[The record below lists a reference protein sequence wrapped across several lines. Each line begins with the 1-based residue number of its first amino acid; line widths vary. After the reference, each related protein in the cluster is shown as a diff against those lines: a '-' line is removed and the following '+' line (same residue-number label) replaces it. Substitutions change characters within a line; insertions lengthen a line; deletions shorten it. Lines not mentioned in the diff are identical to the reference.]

1 MGINHESRQK
11 EVVHLYHKLDLDK
24 LDTNT
29 FVCQSALLGA
39 GLWPAKRFDKAWI
52 QLYKERNALQGLSTL
67 LEEQTA
73 VLNEGEE
80 PQTTDGPRLEL
91 VNGLS
96 NIQEK
101 VDAWCQEMGWLGAAF
116 ELQETVKE
124 TMGSFLLL
132 ALVVLPNSEGAESV
146 VEVDEDMGLLD
157 REVFTTNVTLS
168 KTPTTRSAL
177 KSEC

>member
-1 MGINHESRQK
+1 M
-11 EVVHLYHKLDLDK
+11 
-24 LDTNT
+24 
-29 FVCQSALLGA
+29 
-39 GLWPAKRFDKAWI
+39 
-52 QLYKERNALQGLSTL
+52 
-67 LEEQTA
+67 
-73 VLNEGEE
+73 
-80 PQTTDGPRLEL
+80 
-91 VNGLS
+91 
-96 NIQEK
+96 
-101 VDAWCQEMGWLGAAF
+101 DAWCQEMGWLGAAF